1 MSTLDTS
8 ESQNNFVILFLL
20 EAEASTGSSPG
31 CQVTMAS
38 GPNMMD
44 PICLVESNAQFSVN
58 QKALQILENISQP
71 VVVVAIVGLY
81 RTGKS
86 YLVNKSCRTE
96 RGECCTT
103 SRASNL
109 NPGISAAIFLPDHVQ
124 GEPNS
129 SQ

>member
-1 MSTLDTS
+1 
-8 ESQNNFVILFLL
+8 
-20 EAEASTGSSPG
+20 
-31 CQVTMAS
+31 MAS

-44 PICLVESNAQFSVN
+44 PICLVENKNAQFSVN

-86 YLVNKSCRTE
+86 YLMNHLAGQN
-96 RGECCTT
+96 RGECCAT
-103 SRASNL
+103 SRASYL
-109 NPGISAAIFLPDHVQ
+109 NPGITRFLIFLPDHVQ